1 MIFFYKTKNYN
12 HKIVIKMLLTKGIIE
27 TQMMKKEMA
36 EIIRHFTNKPPKK
49 YNYKNQNFLVFY
61 NVVIIG

>member
-1 MIFFYKTKNYN
+1 VVFFYKTKNYN
-12 HKIVIKMLLTKGIIE
+12 HKTVIKALLTKGITE

-36 EIIRHFTNKPPKK
+36 DYFRHFTNKPPKK
-49 YNYKNQNFLVFY
+49 YNYKKQNFLVFY